1 LTPAVAT
8 DKVTAS
14 TMTADSRP
22 AALATDPFERIHML
36 DILRGLALVGM
47 FVVHFHI
54 NTQEASE
61 FDETIRTLI
70 WRLVESKS
78 HGMFALLFGAGFA
91 IQLRRAEARQRRFAG
106 TYLRR
111 LGALAGFGLA
121 AHAYFGFNV
130 LLGYAVWGTGL
141 LVIRSWSTRALVATA
156 LVAAASVG
164 AFRLAESRYLTM
176 RFGAETA
183 ASVEDDR
190 RAWAAD
196 VNGALQ
202 AAEGQERYAVLLTA
216 RLRHMAWFYTQPFS
230 FLPGGTFALF
240 IAGLLLIRHRVFEQ
254 ALAHRR
260 LLASLAVFGV
270 LSWLFDNWLRDRIG
284 LTWTLGLLR
293 DQWLTFTY
301 LSVAVLMM
309 AWQPALTAR
318 LRVVGYAGR
327 MALTNYLVQIAT
339 LDVLFSGYA
348 VGLGPIR
355 PGYGFAA
362 ALACFAAEVA
372 LSTWWLRRFRFGPA
386 EWLWRSLTYGRLQPM
401 RRPAVTM
408 ADVVEA

>member
-1 LTPAVAT
+1 
-8 DKVTAS
+8 
-14 TMTADSRP
+14 MTVDPRP
-22 AALATDPFERIHML
+22 PALATDPFDRIHTL
-36 DILRGLALVGM
+36 DILRGLALLGM
-47 FVVHFHI
+47 FIVHFHI
-54 NTQEASE
+54 NTREANA

-91 IQLRRAEARQRRFAG
+91 IQLRRAEARQRPFAG

-121 AHAYFGFNV
+121 AHAFFGFNV
-130 LLGYAVWGTGL
+130 LLAYAVWGTAL
-141 LVIRSWSTRALVATA
+141 LVVRSWSTRTLVVAA
-156 LVAAASVG
+156 LVAAASVSV
-164 AFRLAESRYLTM
+164 FRLAESRYLTM
-176 RFGAETA
+176 RFGVEAT
-183 ASVEDDR
+183 ASVQDDR

-202 AAEGQERYAVLLTA
+202 AAEAQESYAVLLAA
-216 RLRHMAWFYTQPFS
+216 RLRHMGWFYTQPFS

-240 IAGLLLIRHRVFEQ
+240 IVGLLMIRHRVFERV
-254 ALAHRR
+254 LEHRR
-260 LLASLAVFGV
+260 LLAGLAVFGV
-270 LSWLFDNWLRDRIG
+270 VSWLFDNWLREYVG
-284 LTWTLGLLR
+284 PTTSLGLLR

-301 LSVAVLMM
+301 LSLAVLVM
-309 AWQPALTAR
+309 AWQPQLTAR

-348 VGLGPIR
+348 VGLEPIR
-355 PGYGFAA
+355 PPYGVAA
-362 ALACFAAEVA
+362 ALVCFTAEVA

-401 RRPAVTM
+401 RRPAVAM
-408 ADVVEA
+408 AGVVDV